1 VTTPNDVALIRS
13 WWALD
18 RDADVSGVSGTGRV
32 AYALDLPGFGTLVL
46 WDTRWKTV
54 DFRESLAQVAE
65 ISGHGG
71 ATRLTPLDP
80 DADAAAIE
88 RARTML
94 ADVGHRAYATLA
106 VATTRLP

>member
-1 VTTPNDVALIRS
+1 VTTPNDAETVRS

-32 AYALDLPGFGTLVL
+32 AYALDLPGFGALVL
-46 WDTRWKTV
+46 WDTKWKTI
-54 DFRESLAQVAE
+54 DFRESLENVAE

-71 ATRLTPLDP
+71 STRLTPLDP
-80 DADAAAIE
+80 HADADAIE
-88 RARTML
+88 RARTLL
-94 ADVGHRAYATLA
+94 ADVGQRAYTTLA